1 MNQQPLDELP
11 DVLTIPEAAR
21 FMRVSDG
28 VAYSMARRYRS
39 TNGREGLPVFM
50 AGERMMR
57 VAKLDLVR
65 YVTGETSHAVADNG

>member
-1 MNQQPLDELP
+1 MDHQSLDELP

-21 FMRVSDG
+21 FMRVSSG
-28 VAYSMARRYRS
+28 VAYGMARRYRR
-39 TNGREGLPVFM
+39 TRGREGLPVFM

-65 YVTGETSHAVADNG
+65 YMGGDASYGAAGTD